1 MSELSRQQA
10 IAAALADVFQ
20 DGSVLIN
27 DYATPQ
33 TASRKRAPWAILAIG
48 DDFLAA
54 PGDSWE
60 TPTAQWRVF
69 LTLLDYRAGRTEV
82 ETLNAFQA
90 LRQSTIAALLTVPYL
105 VDHIEAQTTVGPYFT
120 EEGEPDPD
128 SIAQV
133 LTIYITD
140 YEV

>member
-10 IAAALADVFQ
+10 IAEALADVFQ
-20 DGSVLIN
+20 AGSILIN

-128 SIAQV
+128 SIAQALV
-133 LTIYITD
+133 VHITD

>member
-10 IAAALADVFQ
+10 IAAALEDAFQ
-20 DGSVLIN
+20 DGSILIN
-27 DYATPQ
+27 DYTTPQ

>member
-20 DGSVLIN
+20 DGSILIN

-33 TASRKRAPWAILAIG
+33 TASRKRAPWAVLAIG
-48 DDFLAA
+48 DDFLAM

-69 LTLLDYRAGRTEV
+69 LTLLDYRAGRTEA
-82 ETLNAFQA
+82 EALNAFQA

-128 SIAQV
+128 SVAQV

>member
-20 DGSVLIN
+20 DGSILIN

-33 TASRKRAPWAILAIG
+33 TASRKRAPWAVLAIG

>member
-10 IAAALADVFQ
+10 IAEALADVFQ
-20 DGSVLIN
+20 AGSILIN

-33 TASRKRAPWAILAIG
+33 TASRKRAPWAILATG
-48 DDFLAA
+48 DDFSAT
-54 PGDSWE
+54 PGESWQ
-60 TPTAQWRVF
+60 TPTATWRVF
-69 LTLLDYRAGRTEV
+69 LTVLDYRAGRSEK
-82 ETLNAFQA
+82 EALDAFQA

-133 LTIYITD
+133 LVVHITD

>member
-10 IAAALADVFQ
+10 IAAALEDAFQ